1 MVHLNPPVCPAGF
14 FLPADQPAW
23 VSGVI
28 WYPKSRLRNRE
39 PDFTHRTSN
48 FSWNKYTIGK
58 LFSVKMALNQN
69 ATEGNQM
76 LVALEINFAG
86 WGMIICAA
94 MEVAQYFDAF

>member
-1 MVHLNPPVCPAGF
+1 VHKIQASHLRATLHTQKPQTLAGTNT
-14 FLPADQPAW
+14 L
-23 VSGVI
+23 
-28 WYPKSRLRNRE
+28 
-39 PDFTHRTSN
+39 
-48 FSWNKYTIGK
+48 
-58 LFSVKMALNQN
+58 SVHYFPMALNQN